1 MGKLAKYKVELRN
14 MREDACSY
22 VYELTNQFFTDID
35 ASEIHKGHLD
45 VQLKV
50 KKSIGAYVLDF
61 HITGSV
67 TVPCDRCLS
76 DLELPVDTENVLKVK
91 LGAEFSDEDDM
102 VIVPEED
109 GYINVAWFLY
119 EFIELSLPMK
129 HVHAPGKCNKGM
141 MGVLK
146 NEEVPVFDDE
156 ENDLPDGG
164 EETPTD
170 PRWNELK
177 KILDNN

>member
-1 MGKLAKYKVELRN
+1 M
-14 MREDACSY
+14 
-22 VYELTNQFFTDID
+22 
-35 ASEIHKGHLD
+35 
-45 VQLKV
+45 
-50 KKSIGAYVLDF
+50 
-61 HITGSV
+61 
-67 TVPCDRCLS
+67 
-76 DLELPVDTENVLKVK
+76 DTENVLKVK
-91 LGAEFSDEDDM
+91 LGAEFSDEDDV

-129 HVHAPGKCNKGM
+129 HVHAPGKCTKGM

-146 NEEVPVFDDE
+146 KHMTQAADDEEAPVCDDE

>member
-1 MGKLAKYKVELRN
+1 

-22 VYELTNQFFTDID
+22 EYELTNQFFTDID
-35 ASEIHKGHLD
+35 ASEIHKGQLN

-119 EFIELSLPMK
+119 EFIELK
-129 HVHAPGKCNKGM
+129 HMTHAADD
-141 MGVLK
+141 
-146 NEEVPVFDDE
+146 EEAPVFDDE

>member
-1 MGKLAKYKVELRN
+1 

-22 VYELTNQFFTDID
+22 EYELTNQFFTDID
-35 ASEIHKGHLD
+35 ASEIHKGQLN

-76 DLELPVDTENVLKVK
+76 DLELPVDAENVLKVK

-146 NEEVPVFDDE
+146 KHMTHAADDEEAPVFDDE